1 MISRVIT
8 LSYFK
13 MLVFNKKIMKYG
25 KKQESMAQSQKNLIE
40 TIPEGAETLNLL
52 DKVKVKELK
61 EPWTKN

>member
-1 MISRVIT
+1 
-8 LSYFK
+8 
-13 MLVFNKKIMKYG
+13 MKYG

-61 EPWTKN
+61 EPWTKNWKKPWERCLNE

>member
-1 MISRVIT
+1 
-8 LSYFK
+8 
-13 MLVFNKKIMKYG
+13 MKYG

-52 DKVKVKELK
+52 DKIKVKELK